1 MALLDGT
8 GSFLHPHRQQ
18 SRTILTR
25 KTRTITRILVA
36 RLNPTED
43 RRDSQ
48 RRQLIINSSSS
59 RHGRIGKKLLAIP
72 PAFSALGGTG
82 LEGPESV
89 LQAVG
94 VLTVIILVHEAGHFL
109 AARLQNIHVSKFS
122 IGFGPKLATFQR
134 KEVEYS
140 IRAIPLGG
148 YVGFP
153 DDNPDSEFSPEDP
166 DLLKNRPILDRVLV
180 MSAGVFAN
188 IVFAYTLL
196 FTQTLTVGLLQQ
208 KILPGVVVPE
218 VYASSAAARAGV
230 RPADVILALDGQ
242 EVRSD
247 ERSVM
252 QIVDVIK
259 QRPGKKI
266 QMLLQRR
273 GEAVTVDIF
282 PDRSKDGY
290 GRIGVQLSPNIQTF
304 RVKARDLAD
313 ATVQAS
319 REFWKLGSKV
329 VEGLAQVVVN
339 FAQTADKVSGP
350 VAIVAVGAEVARSD
364 VAGLFQFAA
373 LLNLNLAVVNILPLP
388 ALDGGYL
395 ALIALEAL
403 RGGKKLPDKIEQ
415 GIMSSGIL
423 LILALGIVLMVRDT
437 LNLGLVQGL

>member
-72 PAFSALGGTG
+72 PAFSALGG

-109 AARLQNIHVSKFS
+109 AARLQNIHVSQFS

-140 IRAIPLGG
+140 VRAIPLGG

-304 RVKARDLAD
+304 RV
-313 ATVQAS
+313 
-319 REFWKLGSKV
+319 
-329 VEGLAQVVVN
+329 VVN

-437 LNLGLVQGL
+437 LNLGFVQGL